1 MTHSERNLGAP
12 KNRTWIDFLLGRSNE
27 TDEPELANGESSE
40 RQLSQIETRAGQ
52 FEGKTVEDVMI
63 ARSEIRAVEAGQS
76 LEALIKVF
84 AEAKHSRL
92 PVYRKNLDDP
102 TGFIHIKDLVLELA
116 KPNKSERNPIEKIV
130 RPLIFVPPSMNAKK
144 LLRQMQ
150 EERQHIALVVDE
162 YGGTDGLVS
171 LEDILEEI
179 VGEIDDEHDDPRSK
193 IKKISDNEW
202 QAGAKTE
209 IEEFKKETKIDLEL
223 PSDKPNEF
231 DTLGG
236 VAIGVI
242 GHLPKIGEIIEHPKG
257 VKLEVLDADER
268 RIKTLKISADALRN
282 QTANNTQ

>member
-1 MTHSERNLGAP
+1 MTHSETFDSQPNS
-12 KNRTWIDFLLGRSNE
+12 RTWREFLFGRRAE
-27 TDEPELANGESSE
+27 PDEHNQANGEITD
-40 RQLSQIETRAGQ
+40 RVPSQIETRAGQ
-52 FEGKTVEDVMI
+52 FEEKTVEDVMI

-76 LEALIKVF
+76 LDALIKVF

-116 KPNKSERNPIEKIV
+116 KPNKSDRKPIEEIV

-150 EERQHIALVVDE
+150 AERQHIALVVDE

-179 VGEIDDEHDDPRSK
+179 VGEIDDEHDDPTSK
-193 IKKISDNEW
+193 IEKISETEW
-202 QAGAKTE
+202 RAGAKTE
-209 IEEFKKETKIDLEL
+209 IEEFKKETAIDLEL
-223 PSDKPNEF
+223 QSDKPNEF

-242 GHLPKIGEIIEHPKG
+242 GHLPKIGEVIEHPKG
-257 VKLEVLDADER
+257 VRLEVIDADER
-268 RIKTLKISADALRN
+268 RIKTLKISAGALLN
-282 QTANNTQ
+282 QTDDISQ

>member
-1 MTHSERNLGAP
+1 MTHSETNDSQP
-12 KNRTWIDFLLGRSNE
+12 KNRTWLDFLLGRNS
-27 TDEPELANGESSE
+27 EPDESSQSDREVAE
-40 RQLSQIETRAGQ
+40 RVLSQIETRAGQ

-63 ARSEIRAVEAGQS
+63 ARAEIRAVEAGQS
-76 LEALIKVF
+76 LDALIKVF

-102 TGFIHIKDLVLELA
+102 SGFIHIKDLVLELA
-116 KPNKSERNPIEKIV
+116 KPNKADRKPVEEIV

-144 LLRQMQ
+144 LLRKMQ
-150 EERQHIALVVDE
+150 AERQHIALVVDE

-179 VGEIDDEHDDPRSK
+179 VGEIDDEHDDPTSK
-193 IKKISDNEW
+193 IEKTGENEW

-209 IEEFKKETKIDLEL
+209 IEEFKKETAIDLEL

-268 RIKTLKISADALRN
+268 RIKTLKISADALHN
-282 QTANNTQ
+282 QTENNSQ

>member
-1 MTHSERNLGAP
+1 MTHSETNDSQP
-12 KNRTWIDFLLGRSNE
+12 KNRTWLDFLLGRNSEPDESNQSDRE
-27 TDEPELANGESSE
+27 VAE
-40 RQLSQIETRAGQ
+40 RVLSQIETRAGQ

-63 ARSEIRAVEAGQS
+63 ARAEIRAVEAGQS
-76 LEALIKVF
+76 LDALIKVF

-102 TGFIHIKDLVLELA
+102 SGFIHIKDLVLELA
-116 KPNKSERNPIEKIV
+116 KPNKADRKPTEEIV

-144 LLRQMQ
+144 LLRKMQ
-150 EERQHIALVVDE
+150 AERQHIALVVDE

-179 VGEIDDEHDDPRSK
+179 VGEIDDEHDDPTSK
-193 IKKISDNEW
+193 IEKTGENEW
-202 QAGAKTE
+202 HAGAKTE
-209 IEEFKKETKIDLEL
+209 IEEFKKETAIDLEL

-268 RIKTLKISADALRN
+268 RIKTLKISADALHN
-282 QTANNTQ
+282 QTENNSQ